1 MNAYLEQVATEIK
14 SIDLGVVFSTS
25 SILTTLVFLVV
36 VWLARRVAIKYVW
49 RDAEVL
55 SKDQRSWIIR
65 IKNFSAFIIILGMIL
80 IWAPQLHT
88 FALSLAAFA
97 VAVVVATK
105 EMILCVM
112 GAIVRVTT
120 TPFRSGDWITVDGT
134 TGEVVDIDAFTFR
147 LQEVDMKGKSYQFTG
162 RTISIP
168 NSRLFSTS
176 VENANFFKS
185 YLFEDIRIAV
195 PHDDIQPAEEM
206 RAFREIAERYFTP
219 YRNEAVAFNRK
230 IRRRTGMGIGS
241 AEPAFDL
248 STTDLGHYVFQVK
261 MFLPTIAAASVRA
274 DITHDFLDYIQTCR
288 RALQDKQKAEEEAR
302 HKLEKPAE
310 KPA

>member
-1 MNAYLEQVATEIK
+1 MNEYLNQVAAEIK
-14 SIDLGVVFSTS
+14 SIDLGAVFSTS
-25 SILTTLVFLVV
+25 SILTTLVFLLVL
-36 VWLARRVAIKYVW
+36 WLARRVAIKYVW

-65 IKNFSAFIIILGMIL
+65 IKNVSAFIVILGMIL

-168 NSRLFSTS
+168 NSKLFSS
-176 VENANFFKS
+176 NVENANFFKS
-185 YLFEDIRIAV
+185 YVFEDIRIAV
-195 PHDDIQPAEEM
+195 THADIDPAAAM
-206 RAFREIAERYFTP
+206 QKLREIAQKYFAP
-219 YRNEAVAFNRK
+219 YHHEAVAFNRK
-230 IRRRTGMGIGS
+230 IRRRSGVGIGAADPS
-241 AEPAFDL
+241 YDI
-248 STTDLGHYVFQVK
+248 STSDIGNYFFQVK

-274 DITHDFLDYIQTCR
+274 DVTHDFLHYIQAYR
-288 RALQDKQKAEEEAR
+288 KELNDRKNAKPEDKDPA
-302 HKLEKPAE
+302 KPAADDE
-310 KPA
+310 